1 LITYFSENIGLTD
14 VRAFYTPTLF
24 AALNEVSSGRYEGD
38 LPTGTES
45 GAYSL
50 IIKEGAKVCGDGVYL
65 WDGTREITLLNA
77 SGIDPAVLARID
89 SNSAIAR
96 KAVTNPSRVNVAN
109 ATFTTIDDDGLPL
122 FGTQTF
128 NAAGQPSVI
137 KPVRREKLT
146 QRASQA

>member
-14 VRAFYTPTLF
+14 VRVFYTPTLF
-24 AALNEVSSGRYEGD
+24 AALNEVAPGQYEGD
-38 LPTGTES
+38 LPTGTAR

-50 IIKEGAKVCGDGVYL
+50 IIKEGAKLCGDGVYL
-65 WDGTREITLLNA
+65 WDGTKEIML
-77 SGIDPAVLARID
+77 DPAVLARID

-137 KPVRREKLT
+137 KPVRREKLNV
-146 QRASQA
+146 